1 MRQFI
6 YNNKP
11 YSQSDREDIA
21 IHYLSIGCEEV
32 PVLYSDNYINPIW
45 NGTKWIEGATT
56 EELQTIQNQK
66 KETAKQDI
74 TNLYTQ
80 LYRSALS
87 RATGKTG
94 TLEYLL
100 LQKKEYEDKYKCAME
115 VINNQPISNQFTFEQ
130 IADEKEFEDF
140 VGEILYHKIIGI
152 NQMINTKSIDY
163 FEIVSTEDRMI
174 DFCQII
180 KFFFETNEILY
191 QNFMKMIM
199 FMRTRMITDLETD
212 NWDSFNKRLTIVNE
226 VLMCNLSVEEIQEK
240 FANFKMI

>member
-1 MRQFI
+1 M
-6 YNNKP
+6 K
-11 YSQSDREDIA
+11 A
-21 IHYLSIGCEEV
+21 
-32 PVLYSDNYINPIW
+32 YINS
-45 NGTKWIEGATT
+45 NGLFLGIFDNNQKPLNSVEIEVLPTSNELKYIKLIYADGVYYEGATP

-66 KETAKQDI
+66 KENAKQDI

-140 VGEILYHKIIGI
+140 VGDILYHKIIGI
-152 NQMINTKSIDY
+152 NQMSCPH
-163 FEIVSTEDRMI
+163 F
-174 DFCQII
+174 FC
-180 KFFFETNEILY
+180 
-191 QNFMKMIM
+191 
-199 FMRTRMITDLETD
+199 
-212 NWDSFNKRLTIVNE
+212 
-226 VLMCNLSVEEIQEK
+226 
-240 FANFKMI
+240 